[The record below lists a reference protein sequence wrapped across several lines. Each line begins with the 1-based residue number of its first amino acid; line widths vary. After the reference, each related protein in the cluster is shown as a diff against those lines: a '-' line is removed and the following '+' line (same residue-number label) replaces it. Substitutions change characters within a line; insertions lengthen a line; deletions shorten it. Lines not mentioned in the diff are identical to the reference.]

1 MISIRKK
8 NCMPRPIETY
18 SFSAKSIRQT
28 SISLAGAIA
37 ISFFCA
43 PLQNVS
49 AAERLDSLVDN
60 AIGISLRH
68 LEMSVA
74 EVADTTL
81 FPTYATKELKWKLKS
96 SADWTSGFYPGCLW
110 YAYELSGD
118 PRFEKW
124 ARQWTASCEKEK
136 LNTDTHDLGFRFL
149 CSFGNGLRLGKGDAY
164 RGYKD
169 VILTAANTLSQ
180 RFNPRVGCLSS
191 NWDRVKIEN
200 SFPVVI
206 DIMMNLELLYWA
218 SRNGGPS
225 YLADYARTHAVTTFR
240 DFVRPDGGTYHIV
253 RYDKDTGKIINRGTL
268 QGAGDETTWSRG
280 HAWAVYGMVVVY
292 RYTRE
297 KEFLDNAMRLADYF
311 IRHLPEDRIAAWD
324 FQSDIT
330 YRDVSASC
338 IVTSALFEMIRY
350 IDDSTRKKHYRTE
363 AESML
368 RSLCRAPYFT
378 ADAETSCLL
387 DHSVQYLPLNSN
399 VDVPAIFADYYFLEA
414 LLRYK
419 AQ

>member
-1 MISIRKK
+1 
-8 NCMPRPIETY
+8 
-18 SFSAKSIRQT
+18 
-28 SISLAGAIA
+28 
-37 ISFFCA
+37 
-43 PLQNVS
+43 
-49 AAERLDSLVDN
+49 
-60 AIGISLRH
+60 
-68 LEMSVA
+68 
-74 EVADTTL
+74 
-81 FPTYATKELKWKLKS
+81 
-96 SADWTSGFYPGCLW
+96 
-110 YAYELSGD
+110 
-118 PRFEKW
+118 
-124 ARQWTASCEKEK
+124 
-136 LNTDTHDLGFRFL
+136 
-149 CSFGNGLRLGKGDAY
+149 
-164 RGYKD
+164 
-169 VILTAANTLSQ
+169 
-180 RFNPRVGCLSS
+180 
-191 NWDRVKIEN
+191 
-200 SFPVVI
+200 
-206 DIMMNLELLYWA
+206 MMNLELLYWA

-225 YLADYARTHAVTTFR
+225 YLADYARTYAVTTFR